1 MDVRSVTFDD
11 MMGSFILL
19 PKNPPQAE
27 ENSHEL
33 TQVGPVSTIIITNYQ
48 NEPNTKSPETNSII
62 NIHNENV
69 KEKKNVQ
76 EEEETS
82 QNCKNVNQRDEIE
95 GKSPPAKME
104 GQEGDINKEQG
115 KSQGKE
121 EINKEPLEVKYAGKE
136 DIVSPIP
143 QGVPKYYVDI
153 IKEAYLDQDIT
164 EQTSLYVLTGID
176 DPMVE
181 LLEKE
186 ANITTLGQLAWLPVD
201 FSDTHNSIVESK
213 LIPNIDQ
220 YITNAFLVLQ
230 NLKEFE
236 ELEGNFENISVNKL
250 KGINDNDLRLYLE
263 KHALVYTLRDLIEL
277 PQKYPGIYYML
288 NETGAVS
295 EMDKYISKAK
305 YYLGA
310 LKTTHRRL
318 TQ

>member
-1 MDVRSVTFDD
+1 MDVRSETFDD

-19 PKNPPQAE
+19 PKTQPSTE

-48 NEPNTKSPETNSII
+48 NEPNTKSPEFNPII
-62 NIHNENV
+62 NTQNEKDV
-69 KEKKNVQ
+69 KKNIQ
-76 EEEETS
+76 EDETS
-82 QNCKNVNQRDEIE
+82 LNCKNINQRNEMEVVNSPRVKGNIE
-95 GKSPPAKME
+95 GQDMKTDVKE
-104 GQEGDINKEQG
+104 DVDKIQEEKE
-115 KSQGKE
+115 
-121 EINKEPLEVKYAGKE
+121 GKE
-136 DIVSPIP
+136 DIGKP
-143 QGVPKYYVDI
+143 QGKDNIANLNVPKHYVDI

-164 EQTSLYVLTGID
+164 ERTSLYVLTGID

-201 FSDTHNSIVESK
+201 FTDTHNSIVESK

-230 NLKEFE
+230 NPKEFE

-250 KGINDNDLRLYLE
+250 KGIEANDLRLYLE

-277 PQKYPGIYYML
+277 PKKYPGIYYML

-295 EMDKYISKAK
+295 EMDKYIYRAK
-305 YYLGA
+305 YYLSA
-310 LKTTHRRL
+310 LKATHRRL